1 MLLEE
6 AWFSAQIVVMLPG
19 LSTAEEICSWCSSGR
34 SQLLYLLELIIS
46 WKLYFCH
53 LATCQIQ
60 ACCQRAVKNWYS
72 LRSCP
77 PYDCSVVSLNEDLM
91 YFEWKTESLFHPFL
105 VREKQ
110 RHEQQGTQPFLP
122 GYISAKQQDFGSRAF
137 FIKQTIF
144 INYGRLLGLLL
155 LNRNQNRAPM
165 KQECILGGSHFSDSW
180 NSLPHFL
187 RHTWTVEDLR
197 RPDEGRAST
206 RRTLVYLHRFWFF
219 SVSPDHKD
227 KLCHIPEKINND
239 SGKYVSGSQRCD
251 SRKMR
256 KKKGE
261 MQEPVKQ
268 WKKTPSTLH

>member
-1 MLLEE
+1 MPVLLPWTHDRKQPQRTACNFLTRCAICYPSQMLTPVHCKE
-6 AWFSAQIVVMLPG
+6 
-19 LSTAEEICSWCSSGR
+19 
-34 SQLLYLLELIIS
+34 LEL
-46 WKLYFCH
+46 W
-53 LATCQIQ
+53 AM
-60 ACCQRAVKNWYS
+60 ACPLC
-72 LRSCP
+72 C
-77 PYDCSVVSLNEDLM
+77 
-91 YFEWKTESLFHPFL
+91 FL
-105 VREKQ
+105 
-110 RHEQQGTQPFLP
+110 
-122 GYISAKQQDFGSRAF
+122 
-137 FIKQTIF
+137 
-144 INYGRLLGLLL
+144 
-155 LNRNQNRAPM
+155 
-165 KQECILGGSHFSDSW
+165 
-180 NSLPHFL
+180 HFL

>member
-110 RHEQQGTQPFLP
+110 RHERQGTQPFLP

-155 LNRNQNRAPM
+155 LNRNQNRAPT

-180 NSLPHFL
+180 NSLPYFL
-187 RHTWTVEDLR
+187 AFIILSKYTC
-197 RPDEGRAST
+197 
-206 RRTLVYLHRFWFF
+206 FF
-219 SVSPDHKD
+219 SFHVFCICSTGSSQENNHMGTWKSPL
-227 KLCHIPEKINND
+227 LCC
-239 SGKYVSGSQRCD
+239 Q
-251 SRKMR
+251 
-256 KKKGE
+256 
-261 MQEPVKQ
+261 
-268 WKKTPSTLH
+268 KTSLCSFQIASKPACLFSLLSLSLA